1 MNIWTICGQ
10 TVASGGKKQIMLA
23 ADMAGCE
30 MPAVMIKG
38 VKPGKTILITAA
50 VHGDEYPGIAAAI
63 RAAKEIDPAAV
74 TGQIL
79 IIPCVNTGGFWTGSR
94 DVPSDGANLNAN
106 YPGKPNGTAGE
117 RIADFFVKDIFP
129 QTDFIIDL
137 HSGSA
142 MEPLTPC
149 LFFPDTAG
157 DAVRQAAKAA
167 AYVTDIPYLIAS
179 TATTGHYSYAANS
192 LKIPGLLLERGHS
205 GLCKDSWV
213 EAYYRDIRLLL
224 RHLAVY
230 PFDDNHTVCPK
241 KVFHKTIYLSAL
253 HTGLWFPAI
262 TANTDVK
269 EGDLLGR
276 MEDFFGNTITEYRAQ
291 ADGTVFYY
299 TGSLAVKQ
307 GQALVAYGLERYAES
322 NI

>member
-1 MNIWTICGQ
+1 MSIWKICGQ
-10 TVASGGKKQIMLA
+10 AVASGEKKQIMLT
-23 ADMAGCE
+23 ADIAGCE

-38 VKPGKTILITAA
+38 MQPGKTILITAA
-50 VHGDEYPGIAAAI
+50 VHGDEYPGIIAAI
-63 RAAKEIDPAAV
+63 RVANEIDPAV
-74 TGQIL
+74 VSGQIL
-79 IIPCVNTGGFWTGSR
+79 IIPCVNTEGFWADSR
-94 DVPSDGANLNAN
+94 CVPSDGANLNAD
-106 YPGKPNGTAGE
+106 YPGKADGTVGE
-117 RIADFFVKDIFP
+117 RIRHFFVNEIFP

-149 LFFPDTAG
+149 LFFPNEAG
-157 DAVRQAAKAA
+157 DVVRQAAKAA
-167 AYVTDIPYLIAS
+167 AYVTDIPHLIAS
-179 TATTGHYSYAANS
+179 TATTGHYSYAAS
-192 LKIPGLLLERGHS
+192 ALKIPGLLLERGYG

-230 PFDDNHTVCPK
+230 HYDDNKAVCSK

-253 HTGLWFPAI
+253 HAGLWFPAI
-262 TANTDVK
+262 TANQAVK

-276 MEDFFGNTITEYRAQ
+276 MEDFFGNIIAEYRAQ

-299 TGSLAVKQ
+299 RRGIAVKQ
-307 GQALVAYGLERYAES
+307 GQDLAAYGLEKYAE
-322 NI
+322 

>member
-1 MNIWTICGQ
+1 MSAWRICGQ
-10 TVASGGKKQIMLA
+10 VVAAGEKKRIMLA
-23 ADMAGCE
+23 ADIAGGE
-30 MPAVMIKG
+30 MPAVLINGM
-38 VKPGKTILITAA
+38 KPGKTVLITAA
-50 VHGDEYPGIAAAI
+50 VHGDEYPGIIAAI
-63 RAAKEIDPAAV
+63 RAANDIDPAAV

-79 IIPCVNTGGFWTGSR
+79 IIPCVNTGGFWAGSR
-94 DVPSDGANLNAN
+94 YVPSDGANLNAN
-106 YPGKPNGTAGE
+106 YPGKSGGTAGE
-117 RIADFFVKDIFP
+117 QIADFFVSDIFP

-149 LFFPDTAG
+149 LFFPDAAG
-157 DAVRQAAKAA
+157 DVVRQAAKAA

-179 TATTGHYSYAANS
+179 TAKAGHYSYAASS

-205 GLCKDSWV
+205 GLCSERWV

-230 PFDDNHTVCPK
+230 PYDDNNPVCPK

-253 HTGLWFPAI
+253 HAGLWFPVI
-262 TANTDVK
+262 TANQAVR

-276 MEDFFGNTITEYRAQ
+276 MEDFFGNTIAEYRAQ

-299 TGSLAVKQ
+299 RGGLAVKQ
-307 GQALVAYGLERYAES
+307 DQELVAYGLEGYAE
-322 NI
+322 

>member
-1 MNIWTICGQ
+1 MNTWTICGQ
-10 TVASGGKKQIMLA
+10 AVACGEKKQIMLT
-23 ADMAGCE
+23 ADIAGCE

-38 VKPGKTILITAA
+38 QKPGKTVLITAA
-50 VHGDEYPGIAAAI
+50 VHGDEYPGIIAAI
-63 RAAKEIDPAAV
+63 RAANEIDSAAV

-79 IIPCVNTGGFWTGSR
+79 IIPCVNTAGFWAGSR
-94 DVPSDGANLNAN
+94 YVPSDGANLNAN
-106 YPGKPNGTAGE
+106 YPGKTDGTAGE
-117 RIADFFVKDIFP
+117 RIADFFVRHIFP

-157 DAVRQAAKAA
+157 DVVRQAAKAA

-179 TATTGHYSYAANS
+179 TAATGHYSYAAS
-192 LKIPGLLLERGHS
+192 ALKIPGLLLERGHS
-205 GLCKDSWV
+205 GLCEDSWV

-230 PFDDNHTVCPK
+230 PYEDNKAVCPK
-241 KVFHKTIYLSAL
+241 KVFHKTIYLSAA
-253 HTGLWFPAI
+253 HAGLWFPVI
-262 TANTDVK
+262 TANAAVK

-276 MEDFFGNTITEYRAQ
+276 MEDFFGNTIAEYRAQ

-299 TGSLAVKQ
+299 RGGLAVKQ
-307 GQALVAYGLERYAES
+307 GQELVAYGLERYAE
-322 NI
+322 